1 VGSLSAGGAHFVV
14 PDQKSSAHHSAFL
27 VNYEFLRICFSPMP
41 VMRFHYL
48 LILVFATV
56 FTFVSTGCNKEDV
69 VVKKKPKPFRSK
81 IARPNP
87 RMNPMQAR
95 IFNTNFSEELT
106 LAMTPGLQQV
116 AKKLQGAPADLKAF
130 FNDSVAYRG
139 PADFDLAAAVAS
151 HTSSETTNQNHLVG
165 HIAWPLSDTTVQ
177 ASPDKIWDTV
187 LKDFKFEDAQFGVMS
202 SEVLKDADV
211 FVMATT
217 FEGRL
222 LDDQQRAIGVK
233 AKQTLEWA
241 PTSSGQWKIKK
252 WDQKKLEIVCSPKS
266 LFKNVT
272 ATAIPD
278 AVLGETLARSL
289 HEELTV
295 ARTEKQAVL
304 KRANMK
310 YPHFSDWQNSYQY
323 PSVSVVDIDQDQWDD
338 LFVMDRWGKSVLLR
352 NKGDQTFEDVS
363 ESSGLKLNEAFANC
377 AMFVDFD
384 NDGDSDVLIGRTV
397 ESSLYFR
404 NDGGKFVPDTAN
416 NQVLKEIKF
425 VSSGSVVDVN
435 RDGLLDVYL
444 STYCYT
450 RDAPTPE
457 WTKDAVRKSDRL
469 MMQQYVD
476 GGQAFLNRGGPPNVL
491 LMNRGGKF
499 ERVKINNQLKQW
511 KNSFQSVWSD
521 IDLDGDADLYICN
534 DFAPDVFLRND
545 TEQGSFTPEFSEF
558 DNKIF
563 PTDAMG
569 FGMGASFG
577 DFNSDGALDL
587 YVSNMYSKAGHRVFK
602 QIGGDIDPRILVS
615 AKGNYLYENTGG
627 KFKQVAG
634 LKDGQQHVSKVG
646 WSFGSQFAD
655 FNNDGQ
661 LDIYAPSGFYTAP
674 QPIDAQVDL

>member
-1 VGSLSAGGAHFVV
+1 
-14 PDQKSSAHHSAFL
+14 
-27 VNYEFLRICFSPMP
+27 
-41 VMRFHYL
+41 MRHYYL
-48 LILVFATV
+48 LIIALAV
-56 FTFVSTGCNKEDV
+56 VSIGCKNEKIV
-69 VVKKKPKPFRSK
+69 VTKPKPFKSK
-81 IARPNP
+81 ISRPHS

-106 LAMTPGLQQV
+106 LAMTPGLQLV
-116 AKKLQGAPADLKAF
+116 AKKMKGSPTALNAF
-130 FNDSVAYRG
+130 FNDSIAYRG
-139 PADFDLAAAVAS
+139 PAEFDLAAAIAS
-151 HTSSETTNQNHLVG
+151 HPTDQEHLVA
-165 HIAWPLSDTTVQ
+165 HIDWPLNEAEETS
-177 ASPDKIWDTV
+177 ASPDKIWDAI

-211 FVMATT
+211 FVMKTT

-222 LDDQQRAIGVK
+222 IDDQQRAIGVK

-241 PTSSGQWKIKK
+241 PTSDGQWKINK
-252 WDQKKLEIVCSPKS
+252 WRQEKLEVVCSPKT

-278 AVLGETLARSL
+278 AVVGETLARSL

-295 ARTEKQAVL
+295 ERTEKQPVL
-304 KRANMK
+304 KVANEK

-338 LFVMDRWGKSVLLR
+338 LFVMDRWGTSVLLR
-352 NKGDQTFEDVS
+352 NKGDLTFEDVS
-363 ESSGLKLNEAFANC
+363 ESCGLRLNEAFANC
-377 AMFVDFD
+377 ALFVDFD

-404 NDGGKFVPDTAN
+404 NEGGKFGPDQAN
-416 NQVLKEIKF
+416 NEVLKGIKF
-425 VSSGSVVDVN
+425 ISSGSVVDVN
-435 RDGLLDVYL
+435 RDGMLDVYL

-450 RDAPTPE
+450 RDAPTAV
-457 WTKDAVRKSDRL
+457 WARDAVRMSDRL
-469 MMQQYVD
+469 ELQERVD
-476 GGQAFLNRGGPPNVL
+476 GGQTFLNRGGPPNVL

-499 ERVKINNQLKQW
+499 ERVKINNGLKQW

-521 IDLDGDADLYICN
+521 IDRDGDADLYVCN

-545 TEQGSFTPEFSEF
+545 TEQGSFAPKFTEFNDE
-558 DNKIF
+558 IF
-563 PTDAMG
+563 PTSAMG

-577 DFNSDGALDL
+577 DYNSDGELDL

-615 AKGNYLYENTGG
+615 ARGNYLYENTGG

-634 LKDGQQHVSKVG
+634 LGDSKQHVSKVG

-655 FNNDGQ
+655 FNNDGE
-661 LDIYAPSGFYTAP
+661 LDVYAPSGFYTAP
-674 QPIDAQVDL
+674 KPIDAKVDL